1 MKLIATLVLALTGIT
16 IVGAAGGS
24 GEPEPRPGLQVVYD
38 RISAMT
44 DCDELQAQFD
54 QAAENHDRDSNRRPK
69 RLDLMKM
76 SSSYMD
82 AADARMRQI
91 GCY

>member
-1 MKLIATLVLALTGIT
+1 
-16 IVGAAGGS
+16 
-24 GEPEPRPGLQVVYD
+24 
-38 RISAMT
+38 MT

-82 AADARMRQI
+82 VADDRMRQI